1 MKNKLGQ
8 TYVPLLIISEVLIPK
23 FMTDSKLGE
32 ADGDYGKLRMKGAF
46 QRYLPDFSYYK
57 LIESEQKD
65 FFFKVGTT
73 LDILNSL

>member
-8 TYVPLLIISEVLIPK
+8 TYVPLLIISEVLITK

-32 ADGDYGKLRMKGAF
+32 ADGDYGKLRKGAF
-46 QRYLPDFSYYK
+46 QRYLPDFSFYK